1 MNIRVRW
8 NLFPISANKPVPGK
22 VLRTETSGSPESG
35 WNLDFRLLQVLN
47 FTEKGRLPKISL
59 GLPRRFFFMHDLTR
73 LGKINI
79 DKSRNIAYQLP
90 QFPRNNSMLS
100 LIRRYVTGSAKWGR
114 RIEASQYWI
123 ELTHEKSSSISFQI
137 RTFSNSQRLVLAFDE
152 WLIYYASWKL

>member
-8 NLFPISANKPVPGK
+8 NLFPISANKPVPDK
-22 VLRTETSGSPESG
+22 PPEVR
-35 WNLDFRLLQVLN
+35 NLDGIWTSDFL
-47 FTEKGRLPKISL
+47 KYWISQKR
-59 GLPRRFFFMHDLTR
+59 GGYRKYPRRFFFMHDLTR

-123 ELTHEKSSSISFQI
+123 ELTHEKRSSISFQI
-137 RTFSNSQRLVLAFDE
+137 RTFSNSQRLVLAFVE